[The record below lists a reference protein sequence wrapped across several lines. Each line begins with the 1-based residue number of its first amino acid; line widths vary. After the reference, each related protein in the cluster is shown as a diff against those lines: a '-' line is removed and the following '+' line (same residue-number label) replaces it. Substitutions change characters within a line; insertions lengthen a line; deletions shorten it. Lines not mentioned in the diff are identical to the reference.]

1 MALLEITNLKVA
13 YGMVQA
19 LHGLDMKIEEGKVTT
34 IIGSNGAGKTT
45 IINAISAMVGY
56 SGEIIFKG
64 KPLPPKSNRV
74 VRRGILQVPEG
85 RRVFAGLTVEENL
98 LVGAYS
104 LRDRKEIPT
113 LLKQQYALFPRLEE
127 RKEQD
132 AGTLSGGE
140 QQMLVICRALMGK
153 PTILMLD
160 EPSLGL
166 APIVVKEVF
175 ATIERIRN
183 EGTTILLVEQ
193 NANKSLS
200 ICDYGY
206 VIENGRL
213 IMEGAGRKLL
223 EDGKVADAYLGGKR
237 R

>member
-1 MALLEITNLKVA
+1 MALLEIKNLEVS
-13 YGMVQA
+13 YGMVKA

-56 SGEIIFKG
+56 SGEILFKG
-64 KPLPPKSNRV
+64 KPLISKSNRV
-74 VRRGILQVPEG
+74 VRKGILQVPEG

-104 LRDRKEIPT
+104 LKNRKEIPA
-113 LLKQQYALFPRLEE
+113 LLLQQYALFPRLEE

-175 ATIERIRN
+175 DTIERIRK

-193 NANKSLS
+193 NANKSLG

-213 IMEGAGRKLL
+213 IMEGTGQKLL
-223 EDGKVADAYLGGKR
+223 KDGQVADAYLGGKR